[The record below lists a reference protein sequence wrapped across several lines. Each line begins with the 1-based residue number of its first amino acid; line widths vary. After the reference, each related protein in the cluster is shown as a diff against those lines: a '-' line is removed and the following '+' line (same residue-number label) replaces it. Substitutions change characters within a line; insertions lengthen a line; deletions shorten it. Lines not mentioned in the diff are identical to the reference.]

1 MNRLKS
7 TRLKSNRINPLPP
20 SLVLALVQVDPP
32 DLPVGLGIEPG
43 PGLVAVQIGV
53 AGGDR
58 VVVDVE
64 LLVERRAIPGEA
76 VPGDLPAKGQVE
88 DQPVV
93 LEALRGTPA
102 PFPNGKVG
110 VGERPLRRVG
120 PRLGIAIAIDFAIVI
135 AIVISIAIALAV
147 RFPGRQ
153 GLPQIVGDAIARK
166 DPGPDVP
173 PRGIP
178 FQRVDASAL
187 FVHGFPDGPV
197 PFVDGDASLVVP
209 LVGGV
214 GPAVV
219 GLDSVVKVERA
230 GKGVGNPRGGIPVA
244 GPVVPG
250 HVGVH
255 VASLG
260 RVQGRLGHVLVVD
273 GLDNVDLSVV
283 GPDGLVG
290 APKGRPDSA
299 AGGHL
304 VDVQEDEPVVEA
316 ALALQPDGLPQAI
329 AVFVV
334 GASGLGIEKDGF
346 VVVVVVVVIVIAVVA
361 LEPDQVQFLGPLSP
375 DVRVVSR
382 RSDRIGS
389 VVEFVIV
396 EKARAPVGL
405 DEFVGS
411 LALPRGDRISDRC
424 GLFRQRLG
432 HRVDPGPQ
440 FLQGNAA
447 AAVQGIADR
456 HGNHRHGE
464 DQHQQQARPSAGPGR
479 NGNVGSQTV
488 LVFVVVLVLVGP
500 GATPRDVGDV
510 GGGLAVGIIV
520 VVVVVVV
527 VGTLAASVVAN
538 REVIAVGGSLAA
550 FVVGNEGFVF
560 SGSHGGWN
568 GLLRN
573 GRGMYGCMDVY
584 IMFMFI
590 YRYVAEES
598 MNE

>member
-1 MNRLKS
+1 M
-7 TRLKSNRINPLPP
+7 NPLSP

-32 DLPVGLGIEPG
+32 DLPVDLGIEPG

-64 LLVERRAIPGEA
+64 LLVERRAIPGEP

-93 LEALRGTPA
+93 LEALRGTPG
-102 PFPNGKVG
+102 PLPNGKVG

-120 PRLGIAIAIDFAIVI
+120 SRLGIAIAIATAIDFATAI
-135 AIVISIAIALAV
+135 ASTALALAV

-173 PRGIP
+173 PRGVP

-187 FVHGFPDGPV
+187 FVHGLPDGTV

-219 GLDSVVKVERA
+219 GLDGVVKVERA
-230 GKGVGNPRGGIPVA
+230 RKGVGNPRGGIPVA

-346 VVVVVVVVIVIAVVA
+346 VVVVVVVIVVVIAIVA

-396 EKARAPVGL
+396 EEALAPVGL

-411 LALPRGDRISDRC
+411 LALPRGDRVSDRC

-440 FLQGNAA
+440 FLQGN

-479 NGNVGSQTV
+479 NRNVGSQTV
-488 LVFVVVLVLVGP
+488 PVVVPVVVLVGP

-520 VVVVVVV
+520 VVVAV

-550 FVVGNEGFVF
+550 FVVGNEGVVF

-573 GRGMYGCMDVY
+573 GGGIYGCMGVC
-584 IMFMFI
+584 I
-590 YRYVAEES
+590 
-598 MNE
+598 